1 MTPGSGQE
9 PTRRWASP
17 IVWVLIFF
25 GGLSLAALV
34 APAVYAALLA
44 VEPDL
49 RLTLSRVFN
58 RAAMVAAVVML
69 FVFRRVVGWQELK
82 VLFGRGTKVHRFR
95 EVAIGWAAALAAIV
109 AGVAWA
115 MATGRLGVTLNE
127 YHFFAVR
134 TATALIGGLIAALI
148 EESFF
153 RGLMLQSLK
162 GSIGRSAAVVTSSAA
177 YAAVHLL
184 ISDRTFVWTG
194 FSLGSGFAYLS
205 QAVGRQLEP
214 ASVWPL
220 LGLFLGGVVL
230 ALVVGKTRSL
240 YLVIGIHAGWA
251 FAFQVVRHATR
262 VIGDIPGTSE
272 LARRHFLV
280 GTGWAWAVLVLS
292 GLVAAVWAM
301 RVSDPPAID
310 GASTS
315 RDPA

>member
-1 MTPGSGQE
+1 MTPGSKKQ
-9 PTRRWASP
+9 PTRRWASA

-58 RAAMVAAVVML
+58 RAAMVAALVML
-69 FVFRRVVGWQELK
+69 FVFRSVVGWPELK
-82 VLFGRGTKVHRFR
+82 ALFGRGSKTDRFR
-95 EVAIGWAAALAAIV
+95 EIAIGWAAALVAIV
-109 AGVAWA
+109 AGLAWA
-115 MATGRLGVTLNE
+115 MGTGQLGVTLNE

-134 TATALIGGLIAALI
+134 TATALAGGLIAALI

-153 RGLMLQSLK
+153 RGLMLQSLTA
-162 GSIGRSAAVVTSSAA
+162 SVGRVAAVVTSSAA

-194 FSLGSGFAYLS
+194 FSFGSGFAYLS

-230 ALVVGKTRSL
+230 ALVVSKTGSL
-240 YLVIGIHAGWA
+240 YLAIGIHAGWA

-262 VIGDIPGTSE
+262 VIGEIPGTSE

-280 GTGWAWAVLVLS
+280 GTGWAWGVLVLS
-292 GLVAAVWAM
+292 GLLVAGWTL
-301 RVSDPPAID
+301 RS
-310 GASTS
+310 S
-315 RDPA
+315 RRSV